1 MNFSR
6 SKSNDSSSTSAT
18 PTTTAL
24 MEWFPKATGFM
35 LKKLACG
42 CSGNIND
49 HIIAEDDEHDMFDDV
64 SVLDGRFYEGASRR
78 YDQHAP
84 GQMSESSLT
93 SPSRF
98 SQQQPVYHLS
108 ALSHDAPLNIHTSTS
123 CSSSSNSRKTPVSPV
138 PSYATAS
145 TCTMQ
150 TFEDVDIDDEHDQC
164 HDHHHFHEE
173 EEEEVQSTAST
184 QVISHLLKQQTPLNK
199 YSRRTPNVVTPDG
212 DHQIPSS
219 SGDAYRVLLRMPPRK
234 LQFEPSSS
242 QQQQQQQLPDP
253 SLLSLPRN
261 SNIRPRV
268 RSTPARYN
276 QRDVLGDAPPFPT
289 MA

>member
-24 MEWFPKATGFM
+24 MQWFPKATGFM
-35 LKKLACG
+35 LQKLACG
-42 CSGNIND
+42 CSGDIND
-49 HIIAEDDEHDMFDDV
+49 HILAEDDEHDMFDDV
-64 SVLDGRFYEGASRR
+64 SVLDSRFYEGASRR

-84 GQMSESSLT
+84 GQKFESSLS
-93 SPSRF
+93 SPSRS

-108 ALSHDAPLNIHTSTS
+108 ALSHDAPLNIHTTTS
-123 CSSSSNSRKTPVSPV
+123 CSSSSRKTPVSPV

-145 TCTMQ
+145 TATMQ
-150 TFEDVDIDDEHDQC
+150 TFEDVDIDDEHDHC
-164 HDHHHFHEE
+164 HDHHFHEE
-173 EEEEVQSTAST
+173 EEEEVQSNAST
-184 QVISHLLKQQTPLNK
+184 QVISHLLKPQTPPSK
-199 YSRRTPNVVTPDG
+199 CSRRTPNVVSPDG
-212 DHQIPSS
+212 DLHHSESPT

-234 LQFEPSSS
+234 LQTESSL
-242 QQQQQQQLPDP
+242 QLPDP

-276 QRDVLGDAPPFPT
+276 QRDVLGDAPSLPT